1 MEKVYNKLVRDN
13 IPDIIKNN
21 NEVPFTKVLGDDEYK
36 MELDK
41 KLLEECNEV
50 LSSSGDDRLHELADV
65 IEVVS
70 ALAKIEG
77 KNLNNVITIANEKSN
92 KRGAF
97 DKKIFLEKVISK
109 DSENT

>member
-1 MEKVYNKLVRDN
+1 MEIVYNKLVRDN

-21 NEVPFTKVLGDDEYK
+21 KEIPFTKVLDDDEYK
-36 MELDK
+36 TELDK

-50 LSSSGDDRLHELADV
+50 LSSVGNDRLHELADV

-77 KNLNNVITIANEKSN
+77 KNLNDVINIANEKSN

-109 DSENT
+109 DK